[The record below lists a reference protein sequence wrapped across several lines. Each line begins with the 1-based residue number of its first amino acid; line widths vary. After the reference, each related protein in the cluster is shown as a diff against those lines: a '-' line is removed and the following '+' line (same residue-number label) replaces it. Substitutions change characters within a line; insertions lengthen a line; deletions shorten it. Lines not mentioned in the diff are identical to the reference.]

1 MFSVLIIM
9 IVNIRYIILMY
20 ASMIIKMQLEWMH
33 YVIEKLII
41 KFISIWD
48 YDFFD
53 MSRETKTS

>member
-20 ASMIIKMQLEWMH
+20 ASMIIKMQSEWMH